1 MRERLIQLISNADEE
16 CKHSKDC
23 KSCSGYGKGSQC
35 MNYHIAEYL
44 LENGVVVLPCKVGDV
59 VYVVKPYFSSI
70 QEYQVRGYRLGEF
83 PTLNGHKR
91 KSYLICYHKA
101 SSALKHL
108 PIDEIGKT
116 VFFNREEAEAK
127 LKGETK

>member
-1 MRERLIQLISNADEE
+1 MRERLIQLLSDEICPSPLLCDKNCKYAHSGNCYADRVAD
-16 CKHSKDC
+16 H
-23 KSCSGYGKGSQC
+23 
-35 MNYHIAEYL
+35 L
-44 LENGVVVLPCKVGDV
+44 LANGVILPPCKVGDV
-59 VYVVKPYFSSI
+59 VYVVKPYFSFI
-70 QEYQVRGYRLGEF
+70 QEYQVRGYHLGEF

-127 LKGETK
+127 LKGGATE

>member
-1 MRERLIQLISNADEE
+1 MRERLIELICDAPIGMDGVTLLQDHNVDEIYKIAD
-16 CKHSKDC
+16 
-23 KSCSGYGKGSQC
+23 
-35 MNYHIAEYL
+35 YL
-44 LENGVVVLPCKVGDV
+44 LANGVILPPCKVGDV
-59 VYVVKPYFSSI
+59 VYVVKPYVSSI

-91 KSYLICYHKA
+91 KPYLICYHKA
-101 SSALKHL
+101 SSALKYL

-116 VFFNREEAEAK
+116 VFLTREDTEAK

>member
-1 MRERLIQLISNADEE
+1 MRERLIELIQTSVGGCARHRAEVIADGLI
-16 CKHSKDC
+16 D
-23 KSCSGYGKGSQC
+23 SGV
-35 MNYHIAEYL
+35 IL
-44 LENGVVVLPCKVGDV
+44 PPCKVGDV
-59 VYVVKPYFSSI
+59 VYVVKPYFSFI
-70 QEYQVRGYRLGEF
+70 QEYQVRGYHLGEF

-116 VFFNREEAEAK
+116 VFLSKEEAEK
-127 LKGETK
+127 TLKKR

>member
-1 MRERLIQLISNADEE
+1 MRERLEKLIKKGIDKHESTIENYVHPEWEFIAD
-16 CKHSKDC
+16 
-23 KSCSGYGKGSQC
+23 
-35 MNYHIAEYL
+35 YL
-44 LENGVVVLPCKVGDV
+44 LENGVVVLPCKVGDA
-59 VYVVKPYFSSI
+59 VYVVKPYFSFI
-70 QEYQVRGYRLGEF
+70 QEYQVRGYHLGEF

-108 PIDEIGKT
+108 PIDAIGKT
-116 VFFNREEAEAK
+116 VFFNREEAERA

>member
-1 MRERLIQLISNADEE
+1 MLLRKVLTMQDRLIDLIQTSVGGCARHWAEVIAD
-16 CKHSKDC
+16 
-23 KSCSGYGKGSQC
+23 
-35 MNYHIAEYL
+35 YL
-44 LENGVVVLPCKVGDV
+44 IENGVVVLPCKVGDV

-70 QEYQVRGYRLGEF
+70 QEYQVRGYHLGEF

-116 VFFNREEAEAK
+116 VFFNREDAEAK

>member
-1 MRERLIQLISNADEE
+1 MRERLIELLRDTFNYTKGVCIDFDEAVEINAD
-16 CKHSKDC
+16 
-23 KSCSGYGKGSQC
+23 
-35 MNYHIAEYL
+35 YL

-70 QEYQVRGYRLGEF
+70 QEYQVRGYHLGEF

-116 VFFNREEAEAK
+116 VFFTREDAEKALEGGK
-127 LKGETK
+127 KE